1 MFGLQMSDKEGGS
14 FRDLLGVE
22 PISRAVERL
31 TDSVL
36 SGAEALLGRI
46 CLPAAEELGLLFRD
60 KIGEWRRRNALAT
73 VAKAQSRL
81 EQAAAEGRHA
91 PPRLIVESL
100 NHSSWADSDQVQEMW
115 AGLLASSCTEG
126 GEDDGNWIFINLLG
140 QLTAMQATL
149 LRHSCE
155 HSKKEI
161 GRASCRE
168 RV

>member
-81 EQAAAEGRHA
+81 EQAAAEDRNA
-91 PPRLIVESL
+91 PPRLIMESL
-100 NHSSWADSDQVQEMW
+100 SQASWADSDEVQEMW
-115 AGLLASSCTEG
+115 
-126 GEDDGNWIFINLLG
+126 
-140 QLTAMQATL
+140 
-149 LRHSCE
+149 
-155 HSKKEI
+155 
-161 GRASCRE
+161 
-168 RV
+168 